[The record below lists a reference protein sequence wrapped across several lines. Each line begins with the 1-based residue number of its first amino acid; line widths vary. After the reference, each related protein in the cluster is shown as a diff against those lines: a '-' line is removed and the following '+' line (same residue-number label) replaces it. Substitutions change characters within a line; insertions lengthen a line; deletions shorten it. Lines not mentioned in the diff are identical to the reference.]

1 MIIQMEGA
9 TAEDTG
15 RARRSLEELA
25 RSWGEE
31 IKDTHVEPSAS
42 GITRHGDGKVID
54 PVALATLVVSI
65 PSAALAAVDLADR
78 IRKRR
83 RAGELIDHA
92 QHLAEQQVN
101 IYLIAPG
108 RTVEFRTL
116 TPDQLLDLLPADH
129 PAS

>member
-1 MIIQMEGA
+1 MIIQLESA
-9 TAEDTG
+9 TAEDTSM
-15 RARRSLEELA
+15 ARRSLEELA

-31 IKDTHVEPSAS
+31 VKDTDAGPPAS

-65 PSAALAAVDLADR
+65 PSAALAALDLADR

-83 RAGELIDHA
+83 RAGELIDQA
-92 QHLAEQQVN
+92 QHLAGQQVN
-101 IYLIAPG
+101 IYLVVPA
-108 RTVEFRTL
+108 RTVELRTL
-116 TPDQLLDLLPADH
+116 TPDQLLDLLPGDH